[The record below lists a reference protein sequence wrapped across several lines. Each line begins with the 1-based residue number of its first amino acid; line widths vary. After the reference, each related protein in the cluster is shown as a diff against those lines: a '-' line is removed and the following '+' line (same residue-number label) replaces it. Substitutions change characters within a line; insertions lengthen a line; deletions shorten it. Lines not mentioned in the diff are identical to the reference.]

1 MIKLSLFILDPV
13 KAHELYVKEVEI
25 LKQRLAL
32 AEESTKLT
40 KKEQKAMYKTM
51 KEKVRQ
57 MGCQIASLGGG
68 EGQ

>member
-25 LKQRLAL
+25 LKQKLAL

-40 KKEQKAMYKTM
+40 KEEQKVMYKTM

-57 MGCQIASLGGG
+57 MGCQIASLSK
-68 EGQ
+68 

>member
-25 LKQRLAL
+25 LKQKLAL
-32 AEESTKLT
+32 AEESAKLT

-57 MGCQIASLGGG
+57 MGCQIASLSGG
-68 EGQ
+68 EDQ